1 MRLTVVGCAGSY
13 PNATSPASCYL
24 IEHDGVSIVLDLGN
38 GSLGELQLYLDPLD
52 ESALAA
58 VVLSH
63 CHVDHCADVASLY
76 VMRHHGPTPMTARL
90 PLLGPSDA
98 RERLAAIYGMADA
111 TTLDGEF
118 DMRTLGAGP
127 LTVGPFRIE
136 AVPAAH
142 PVEAYSIRV
151 TADGRSITYSG
162 DTAPTSQLVDL
173 ARGTDIALFEAS
185 FVGTRNPP
193 NLHLTGA
200 EAGRIAKRGRRRPA
214 GADPPRRLERRGRGA
229 GRGGGGV
236 RRTDRAGAAGDD
248 DRPELTSVPLDRVAS

>member
-1 MRLTVVGCAGSY
+1 MRLTVIGCAGSY
-13 PNATSPASCYL
+13 ANPSSAASCYL
-24 IEHDGVSIVLDLGN
+24 IEHDGVRVVLDLGN
-38 GSLGELQLYLDPLD
+38 GSLGDLQQYVDPLE

-58 VVLSH
+58 VILSH

-76 VMRHHGPTPMTARL
+76 VMREHGPIPAATPL
-90 PLLGPSDA
+90 PLLGPSDT
-98 RERLAAIYGMADA
+98 RERIAAIYGMADPEQ
-111 TTLDGEF
+111 LDRQF
-118 DMRTLGAGP
+118 DVRTLGAGP

-151 TADGRSITYSG
+151 TADGMSVTYSG
-162 DTAPTSQLVDL
+162 DTAPTRELVDL

-200 EAGRIAKRGRRRPA
+200 EAGRMAREADVGLLVLTHHVSWNDEAEVLAEAQAEFDGPIEQARP
-214 GADPPRRLERRGRGA
+214 GMTIDL
-229 GRGGGGV
+229 
-236 RRTDRAGAAGDD
+236 
-248 DRPELTSVPLDRVAS
+248 S